1 MKKTKS
7 VFAVI
12 AAVLMLAFCF
22 PAAAGAEGDEV
33 SCYEVE
39 IRSPKTLYMNF
50 TVKMDNVFDPESKR
64 TEDMGMVG
72 FYYYA
77 AIRIVNNTTDWELQ
91 YMGDV
96 PIQWGGYCDYPLG
109 FAMGETMSWTMTDT
123 TLSCQ
128 TIEDIFKL
136 VRPGGAFEGCVVAF
150 CIEECG
156 TVTAG
161 NGYVDSLFDQTDFSK
176 KLYAN
181 KPAKEGILDG
191 AYVEM
196 TDTFVSD
203 DTSAEPESSSDDTS
217 GTKAD
222 TDETKNTS
230 AASGNIS
237 ADASDTGKTPAG
249 SENGNTWIYI
259 AAAVIVI
266 AGIAA
271 AVIIVR
277 KKK

>member
-33 SCYEVE
+33 SFYEVE

-181 KPAKEGILDG
+181 KPAKEGILVVG
-191 AYVEM
+191 FRLILPCLI
-196 TDTFVSD
+196 TT
-203 DTSAEPESSSDDTS
+203 
-217 GTKAD
+217 
-222 TDETKNTS
+222 
-230 AASGNIS
+230 IL
-237 ADASDTGKTPAG
+237 
-249 SENGNTWIYI
+249 
-259 AAAVIVI
+259 
-266 AGIAA
+266 
-271 AVIIVR
+271 
-277 KKK
+277 

>member
-1 MKKTKS
+1 
-7 VFAVI
+7 
-12 AAVLMLAFCF
+12 
-22 PAAAGAEGDEV
+22 
-33 SCYEVE
+33 
-39 IRSPKTLYMNF
+39 
-50 TVKMDNVFDPESKR
+50 
-64 TEDMGMVG
+64 
-72 FYYYA
+72 
-77 AIRIVNNTTDWELQ
+77 
-91 YMGDV
+91 
-96 PIQWGGYCDYPLG
+96 
-109 FAMGETMSWTMTDT
+109 MTDT

-136 VRPGGAFEGCVVAF
+136 VRPGGAFEGCAVAF

-203 DTSAEPESSSDDTS
+203 DTS
-217 GTKAD
+217 GTKTD

-237 ADASDTGKTPAG
+237 ADASDTGETPAG
-249 SENGNTWIYI
+249 SENGNKWIYI